1 MQGPPL
7 WQRVLAALA
16 YLLPWSQGVE
26 FGGSLFGLFPPLQW
40 LMVPVLP
47 LAMLENMVPFGGFL
61 LFLLLFLLV
70 VRNPRVPYLVRFNV
84 LQAILID
91 IVLILLA
98 LAFELVLRP
107 LGAGFALRTL
117 ENTVFLGTLL
127 LVLFGLVESLR
138 GREADIPTVSEAVR
152 MQLQ

>member
-26 FGGSLFGLFPPLQW
+26 FGRSLFGLFPPLQW

-47 LAMLENMVPFGGFL
+47 LAVLENMVPFGGFL
-61 LFLLLFLLV
+61 LFLLV
-70 VRNPRVPYLVRFNV
+70 VRNSRVPYLIRFNV

-117 ENTVFLGTLL
+117 ENAIFLGTLL

>member
-26 FGGSLFGLFPPLQW
+26 FGRSLFGLFPPLQW

-47 LAMLENMVPFGGFL
+47 LAVLENMVPFGGFL

-117 ENTVFLGTLL
+117 ENTIFLGTLL